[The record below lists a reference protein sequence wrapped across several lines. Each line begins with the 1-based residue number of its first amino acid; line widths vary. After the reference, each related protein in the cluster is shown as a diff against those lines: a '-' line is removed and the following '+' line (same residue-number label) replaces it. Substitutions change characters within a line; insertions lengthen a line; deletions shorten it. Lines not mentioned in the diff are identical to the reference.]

1 MRASVSALAF
11 AMRISFTETRN
22 TPASRS
28 ISWVKPLT
36 NKATTNKPKVSAMT
50 RIDHGSEDF
59 GASMLG
65 HLPSGNIRDVILAH
79 HPLRSP
85 PYFFSFGGAPAKAA
99 GHELHCS
106 RLSR

>member
-22 TPASRS
+22 TPPSRS
-28 ISWVKPLT
+28 MSWVKPLT
-36 NKATTNKPKVSAMT
+36 NNATTNKPKVSAMT

-59 GASMLG
+59 GASILR

-79 HPLRSP
+79 HPSRSP
-85 PYFFSFGGAPAKAA
+85 LDFFFSGGLGVKLA
-99 GHELHCS
+99 G
-106 RLSR
+106 